1 VSTLQPLETTATCPL
16 CGGETRVTRGPA
28 QAKVFA
34 AADAPAPVG
43 RVRRVVWH
51 EGGEDACRVSAA
63 DFRRAE
69 GDR

>member
-1 VSTLQPLETTATCPL
+1 
-16 CGGETRVTRGPA
+16 VTRGPA

-34 AADAPAPVG
+34 AADDPAPVG